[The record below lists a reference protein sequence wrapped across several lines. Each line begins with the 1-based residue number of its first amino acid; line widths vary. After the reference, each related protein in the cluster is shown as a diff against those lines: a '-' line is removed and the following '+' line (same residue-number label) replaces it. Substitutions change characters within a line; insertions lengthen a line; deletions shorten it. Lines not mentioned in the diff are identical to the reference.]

1 MNKVLATKASSYID
15 SKPPVIA
22 NSLSNKVNNN
32 KNTHLVNKRQN
43 NCSNMK
49 PTPPQT
55 PQQQQECHLDELG
68 YCFVEKCIEIIEAR
82 GLDEP
87 GLYRIGGVNSRVA
100 RLLQMCLDRKNYNPA
115 TRKVT
120 MPDFSDPVDWE
131 TKTITSALKN
141 YLRNLSEP
149 LMTYNLHPSV
159 IEAASKYDDNSC
171 QPLVCISVV

>member
-1 MNKVLATKASSYID
+1 MD
-15 SKPPVIA
+15 
-22 NSLSNKVNNN
+22 NNN
-32 KNTHLVNKRQN
+32 THSRPKLKSHTR
-43 NCSNMK
+43 NMK

-68 YCFVEKCIEIIEAR
+68 YCFVKKCIQIIEAR
-82 GLDEP
+82 GLDDQ

-115 TRKVT
+115 TGQVKL
-120 MPDFSDPVDWE
+120 PDFSDPVEWE

-149 LMTYNLHPSV
+149 LMTYELHPSI
-159 IEAASKYDDNSC
+159 IEAASK
-171 QPLVCISVV
+171 